1 MNILI
6 TIIPTMT
13 ENDHLIHRHKI
24 AMTTV
29 LSSSL
34 RGGTSRNGSSSV
46 SNTVDGNGNGNDNG
60 NGNGNDNEVQDNNE
74 VVEFITVGRLV
85 EVASRTWPGIN
96 KPGGVAKVKV
106 VHFDDD
112 EDKDNYND
120 NNATTTT
127 TVTATE
133 EEGRKRKSPTHV
145 NVQYMVGGSK
155 EKRVPIEYVKL
166 APEYEVPSSRTNSA
180 SASSLR
186 DRSMLL
192 GRCLKCGSLRT
203 DCGSCDWAIEEE
215 HVSADTNN
223 STKMT
228 RRSSSRKRKN
238 NTNLR
243 HSEVTLLQNEEDDN
257 DSDDSDDTI
266 ELQKLVRRAQRRLR
280 KSSNMKKKINSN
292 SHRNYPRILYSS
304 SSSSSSS
311 PSSSTS
317 SSEMEGS
324 KSVKR
329 STKRSALSLRTR
341 ISKGRSVLECLPSSD
356 KSKVTATT
364 SSEFTYDPLSIR
376 PKSNTELSIS
386 SGSESDVSN
395 SSSPETIPHKSRIRH
410 SKIAHRHPRHSKRKS
425 SDDSS
430 ESDEDRRSIPLDA
443 TTARSIATAL
453 QPSYDHQ
460 LLALEARA
468 RFQMENRQQD
478 DNIAMD
484 VDFIQPEGEQAVEN
498 LPEDMLD
505 MSKTVPYPD
514 LGAFYDSMAN
524 KIEDETLPDFKLKVA
539 ELHRQLRTLKNVGSN
554 NNKSISDSNLSLKR
568 LLEKYNQI
576 WDEVRVSLIQGGTDQ
591 CRATLRRLMD
601 DRLYRKHRKKLTP
614 EQRKRCRGGSIMD
627 ARNLRMDAMDDTVEA
642 FVRKLKEAVVLC
654 EEECVQNNLSEIGE
668 VDDDDDDD
676 NSDIYGGESETSGD
690 DSALDLLPVSEMARE
705 SKNKSTTIDPSER
718 LLSTFNPHSHARLV
732 RKDRSKKHGTYSHM
746 PKSSRNCNAS
756 RKKPRI
762 NSTADET
769 NESAFIYDNKNR
781 MKDSGRFAVRIGNNS
796 KRKRNVGSTTSAET
810 SSNAEEIATG
820 DIDEI
825 FENDTAASASNS
837 KNIGMETE
845 KPRSLLQDSHGNPS
859 ETTLFESANGGD
871 LRHLNPSHKNVRQ
884 KRPNKLKGR
893 SPSNQAD
900 LPIPRPS
907 ARSISDRMQAFLNA
921 NKGNGISMY
930 FKDGEE
936 REQVK
941 YRRKSAGITR
951 HRRNILVSDPKSLSN
966 GSRGR
971 RKRSQGNT
979 QGRNKELGDQQED
992 SGLMIREQETQ
1003 FTSSKTDALFAQLL
1017 TRPPRISGESGG
1029 TGVGGDSP
1037 EGANDLERNIPT
1049 SLSEY
1054 CNLLCRM
1061 ELELSKKGYM
1071 NSFLHKAYSMLVSR
1085 GSRIIQDMVASN
1097 DAELSPHIRLLS
1109 LCVRSLNFVSN
1120 DDLPVIFTERRRDNF
1135 LDFLVLQM
1143 VDALYSIHLPSAWD
1157 LKIQDRQRVMHE
1169 LTTLRNALAES
1180 IPLSEAVSRCVV
1192 QSFGCQQW
1200 RKNNQNNHLFVSAVD
1215 PSGWRDFLQSGE
1227 NPESPQGT

>member
-1 MNILI
+1 MHALMDLDSKS
-6 TIIPTMT
+6 IPTMT

-46 SNTVDGNGNGNDNG
+46 SNTGDGNG

-106 VHFDDD
+106 VHFDDN
-112 EDKDNYND
+112 ENKDNYND

-238 NTNLR
+238 NKNLR
-243 HSEVTLLQNEEDDN
+243 HSEGTPLQDEEDDN

-266 ELQKLVRRAQRRLR
+266 ELQELVRQAQRRLR
-280 KSSNMKKKINSN
+280 KNSKMKKKINNN

-341 ISKGRSVLECLPSSD
+341 ISKGKSVLESLPSSD
-356 KSKVTATT
+356 KSKVTTTT

-410 SKIAHRHPRHSKRKS
+410 SKIAHHHPRHSRRKS

-430 ESDEDRRSIPLDA
+430 ESDIDRRSIPLDA
-443 TTARSIATAL
+443 TTARSIATTL

-478 DNIAMD
+478 DNFAMD

-539 ELHRQLRTLKNVGSN
+539 ELHHQLRTLKNVGSS

-810 SSNAEEIATG
+810 SSNAEEIAAD

-845 KPRSLLQDSHGNPS
+845 KSRSLLQDSHGNPS
-859 ETTLFESANGGD
+859 ETTLFESANDGV

-921 NKGNGISMY
+921 NTGNGISMY

-979 QGRNKELGDQQED
+979 QERNKELGDQQED
-992 SGLMIREQETQ
+992 GGLMIREQETQ

-1037 EGANDLERNIPT
+1037 EGANNLERNIPT

-1054 CNLLCRM
+1054 RNLLCGM

-1071 NSFLHKAYSMLVSR
+1071 NSFLHKAYNMLVSR

-1143 VDALYSIHLPSAWD
+1143 VDALYSINLPSAWD

-1180 IPLSEAVSRCVV
+1180 IPLVEAVSRCVV

-1227 NPESPQGT
+1227 YPESPQGT

>member
-1 MNILI
+1 
-6 TIIPTMT
+6 
-13 ENDHLIHRHKI
+13 
-24 AMTTV
+24 MTTV

-215 HVSADTNN
+215 HVSANTNN

-238 NTNLR
+238 SKNLR
-243 HSEVTLLQNEEDDN
+243 HSEGTLLQDEEDDN

-266 ELQKLVRRAQRRLR
+266 ELQKLVRQAQRRLR
-280 KSSNMKKKINSN
+280 KNSKMKKKINNN

-311 PSSSTS
+311 PPSSTS

-341 ISKGRSVLECLPSSD
+341 ISKGKSVLESLPSSD

-410 SKIAHRHPRHSKRKS
+410 SKIAHHHPRHSRRKA

-430 ESDEDRRSIPLDA
+430 ESDIDRRSIPLDA

-478 DNIAMD
+478 DNFAMD

-539 ELHRQLRTLKNVGSN
+539 ELHRQLRTLKNVGSS
-554 NNKSISDSNLSLKR
+554 NNKSISDSNLSFKR

-676 NSDIYGGESETSGD
+676 NSDIYGGASESSGD

-746 PKSSRNCNAS
+746 PRSSRDCNAS

-810 SSNAEEIATG
+810 SSNTEEIVAD

-921 NKGNGISMY
+921 NTGNGILMY

-936 REQVK
+936 MEQVK

-951 HRRNILVSDPKSLSN
+951 HRRNVLVSDPRSLSN

-979 QGRNKELGDQQED
+979 QERNKELGDQQED
-992 SGLMIREQETQ
+992 GGLMIREQETQ

-1071 NSFLHKAYSMLVSR
+1071 NSFLHKAYNMLVSR

-1143 VDALYSIHLPSAWD
+1143 VDALYSINLPSAWD

-1180 IPLSEAVSRCVV
+1180 IPLVEAVSRCVV

-1200 RKNNQNNHLFVSAVD
+1200 RKNNQTNHLFVSAVD